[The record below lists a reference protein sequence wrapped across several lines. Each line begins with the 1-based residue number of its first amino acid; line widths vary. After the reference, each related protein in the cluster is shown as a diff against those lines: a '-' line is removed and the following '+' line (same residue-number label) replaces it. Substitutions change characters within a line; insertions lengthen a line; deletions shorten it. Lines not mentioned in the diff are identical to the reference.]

1 MKQRDPSASRAGTR
15 SRAKARPWSATAALL
30 WLLALSAW
38 LGWALPASAQQTA
51 AIASAHPLATAAGH
65 DVLRRGGNAFDAA
78 VAVAATLAVVEP
90 YSSGLGGGGFWLLHR
105 SDDGFQ
111 TMVDGREMAPEAAR
125 AEQYLGADGRPL
137 SGATTRGGKAAAIPG
152 VPAAMAHVSQRYGRL
167 PFAAVLAPAI
177 ALARD
182 GFPVDPR
189 YVRITQLRE
198 RLLQAG
204 IGTAAIFLDRDRA
217 PGSGYVLRQPDLA
230 VTLELLAREGAAGF
244 YSGSVARALVA
255 SVNAAGGLWRLED
268 LTHYRVIERPPV
280 RFEYRGAHITAAA
293 LPSAGGI
300 ALAQALGMLQQFPLR
315 DMAGAD
321 TAHFVVE
328 ALRRTFRDR
337 ALHLGDPDFVRVP
350 RERLLD
356 PAYLKERAASID
368 AAAATRSEAPP
379 DAETR
384 RSESVNTTHLSVID
398 ELGNRVAATLT
409 INLLFGSG
417 IVAEGTGVLLNNE
430 MDDFSLREDLPNS
443 FLLRGGSAN
452 AIAPGK
458 RPLSSMTPTFVEDR
472 KGVLVLGAPGG
483 ARIVSQVLLAVLDY
497 VHSPSVDLA
506 RLTGMPRYHHQ
517 FWPDR
522 VETEPGGF
530 SDEWRNALRARG
542 HEVRDAQRQWGNMQ
556 VVFKSRATGLAEAA
570 SDPRGGDVAWY

>member
-1 MKQRDPSASRAGTR
+1 MKQRDADASRAR
-15 SRAKARPWSATAALL
+15 SRLPGTARPGRAFALL
-30 WLLALSAW
+30 RLLALFAW
-38 LGWALPASAQQTA
+38 LGCALPASAQHTA

-65 DVLRRGGNAFDAA
+65 DVLKRGGNAFDAA
-78 VAVAATLAVVEP
+78 VAVAAALAVVEP

-105 SDDGFQ
+105 SADGFQ
-111 TMVDGREMAPEAAR
+111 TMVDGREMAPGEAR
-125 AEQYLGADGRPL
+125 AEQYLDADGRALP
-137 SGATTRGGKAAAIPG
+137 GATTRGGKAAAIPG
-152 VPAAMAHVSQRYGRL
+152 VPAALAHVSQRYGRL
-167 PFAAVLAPAI
+167 PLAVALAPAI

-198 RLLQAG
+198 RFLQAG
-204 IGTAAIFLDRDRA
+204 MGTAAIFLDRDRA
-217 PGSGYVLRQPDLA
+217 PEPGYVLRQPDLA
-230 VTLELLAREGAAGF
+230 VTLDLLAREGAAGF
-244 YSGSVARALVA
+244 YSGRVAQALVA

-268 LTHYRVIERPPV
+268 MAHYRVIERPPV
-280 RFEYRGAHITAAA
+280 RFEYRGARITAAA

-300 ALAQALGMLQQFPLR
+300 ALAQALGMLQQFTLR

-321 TAHFVVE
+321 TAHFVAE
-328 ALRRTFRDR
+328 ALRRAFRDR

-350 RERLLD
+350 RDRLLD

-368 AAAATRSEAPP
+368 AAAASRSEAPAE
-379 DAETR
+379 AETR

-398 ELGNRVAATLT
+398 EAGNRVAATLT

-417 IVAEGTGVLLNNE
+417 IVAAGTGVLLNNE
-430 MDDFSLREDLPNS
+430 MDDFSLRADLPNS

-483 ARIVSQVLLAVLDY
+483 SRIVSQVLLAVLDY

-506 RLTGMPRYHHQ
+506 RITGMPRYHHQ

-542 HEVRDAQRQWGNMQ
+542 HEVRDAQRRWGNMQ
-556 VVFKSRATGLAEAA
+556 VAFKSRATGRAEAA
-570 SDPRGGDVAWY
+570 SDPRGADVAGY